1 MVFAVFRRT
10 GIKAFALGQF
20 RNGDQM
26 PIVGMDAAGPNKADE
41 VQGVIAVLGLLAQ
54 LKKNGPAEEA
64 TAGDRLV
71 DPRQIL
77 QNRLARAQ
85 VQVADF
91 GVAHLAFRQT
101 DKLLGR
107 LQRTGPI
114 SWGMPFSVNLTL
126 RQVGLVLF
134 LAGIGT
140 KAGDGFAG
148 TVERGGW
155 ALMAVGAGIT
165 LVTTILVLGVGSRLL
180 RLSYPAVMGLMS
192 GIQTQPAC
200 LAYANEHGASDAPNV
215 WYASVYPVSMIAKII
230 MAQLLVSRLM

>member
-1 MVFAVFRRT
+1 
-10 GIKAFALGQF
+10 
-20 RNGDQM
+20 
-26 PIVGMDAAGPNKADE
+26 
-41 VQGVIAVLGLLAQ
+41 
-54 LKKNGPAEEA
+54 
-64 TAGDRLV
+64 
-71 DPRQIL
+71 
-77 QNRLARAQ
+77 
-85 VQVADF
+85 
-91 GVAHLAFRQT
+91 
-101 DKLLGR
+101 
-107 LQRTGPI
+107 
-114 SWGMPFSVNLTL
+114 MPFSVNLTL